1 MPWSSGAASPHRD
14 EQVGTTEY
22 REFSTQ
28 PQRFPAL
35 SSAEIISIWR
45 LSGNILLV
53 EGFVDKNR
61 RALTGQLK
69 KQEVWAQ
76 KQRIMLVKKRK
87 SYLNKRGRSREE
99 TFDSAS

>member
-1 MPWSSGAASPHRD
+1 MPRSSDAASPHRD

-35 SSAEIISIWR
+35 SSAEITSIWR

-53 EGFVDKNR
+53 GGVCRQRQKSSH
-61 RALTGQLK
+61 RA
-69 KQEVWAQ
+69 A
-76 KQRIMLVKKRK
+76 
-87 SYLNKRGRSREE
+87 EE
-99 TFDSAS
+99 TGSVGTEAENYVSKEREDLI